1 MPPRTTTLDAPPA
14 RITRRTVVTLLAVAA
29 AGAAVTHLHPAAPV
43 LVVALG
49 LGVAARTA
57 GLVPD
62 AARRGLTWTSTHVL
76 RTGVALLGLQLSL
89 GDLGRLGVRGVLAAV
104 AAVLVT
110 FTTTLAL
117 GRLLGVPD
125 RLRLLVATGFS
136 ICGAAAVAAMTS
148 VLPGSA
154 TGQSDDGS
162 ADGPEERSEERD
174 ATAAAVTLVA
184 LFGTLAL
191 VGLPLAARALD
202 LPDSTAALWIGL
214 SVHEVAQV
222 VAAAGTVSAAAVAVA
237 VVAKL
242 ARVLLLA
249 PVVAVVGAG
258 RRGRARTGARP
269 PLVPPFVV
277 AFLVLVA
284 VRSTGVVPPSV
295 VASAHVLST
304 VALTAALTALGA
316 QVDVRDL
323 LRGGGRT
330 LALGAASTL
339 VVTGVGLAGA
349 LLATHA

>member
-1 MPPRTTTLDAPPA
+1 VPSRPTLATLDDHPA
-14 RITRRTVVTLLAVAA
+14 RTARRTVAVLLAVAV
-29 AGAAVTHLHPAAPV
+29 AGAVVTHVHPAAPV

-57 GLVPD
+57 GLVPA
-62 AARRGLTWTSTHVL
+62 AARTGLTWTSTHVL

-89 GDLGRLGVRGVLAAV
+89 GDLGLLGVRGVLAAV
-104 AAVLVT
+104 ATVVVT
-110 FTTTLAL
+110 FTVTLAL
-117 GRLLGVPD
+117 GRVLGVSD
-125 RLRLLVATGFS
+125 RLRLLIATGFS

-148 VLPGSA
+148 VLPDGRPASE
-154 TGQSDDGS
+154 TGHGRTGEDTTRES
-162 ADGPEERSEERD
+162 D
-174 ATAAAVTLVA
+174 ATAVAVALVA

-191 VGLPLAARALD
+191 VALPLAAQALA
-202 LPDSTAALWIGL
+202 LPERTAALWIGL

-249 PVVAVVGAG
+249 PLVAAVGAG
-258 RRGRARTGARP
+258 RRERPGTRP

-277 AFLVLVA
+277 AFLVLVL
-284 VRSTGVVPPSV
+284 VRSTGVVPAPV
-295 VASAHVLST
+295 IGAAHVVST

-316 QVDVRDL
+316 QVDVRGL
-323 LRGGGRT
+323 VQGGGRA
-330 LALGAASTL
+330 LALGAASTV

-349 LLATHA
+349 LVAAHA